1 MNKGWIWSSIAS
13 VVIIVAGI
21 GSLSYINRTVPTQ
34 LPNKPLLAGTTTTTA
49 TQSTTGNKALKDIIF
64 NTQKKVV
71 MIELE
76 DGSLGSGFLYNQQ
89 GDIITNA
96 HVVAGAVNVKVKTA
110 DARTLAGKVIGIGTD
125 MDIAVVRVPELVGT
139 EPLILAQKNNADVGD
154 NVLALGS
161 PLGLQNTITTGII
174 SGLGRDF
181 TIDPYVYTNLYQISA
196 PIAPGNS
203 GGPLVHADTGEVLGI
218 NSAMASESNTI
229 GFSIPVSEI
238 EETVQ
243 KWSKNPM
250 KDVPTTTS
258 TSDDDADYDMPSV
271 QDEGQYIVSYFY
283 ESLSRQDYVTAY
295 SLLGSRW
302 QSNLSYAD
310 FRQGYINTGEI
321 SIDSII
327 ASKDGDQVK
336 VTVEITAEER
346 KDTSTA
352 YSSYKLD
359 YILAYENDILK
370 ILSGK
375 GDKVAYYPG

>member
-1 MNKGWIWSSIAS
+1 MNKAWIVSSMAS
-13 VVIIVAGI
+13 VVIVAAGI
-21 GSLSYINRTVPTQ
+21 GSFLYINRTVPAQ
-34 LPNKPLLAGTTTTTA
+34 LPNTPLVATAAKTTA
-49 TQSTTGNKALKDIIF
+49 TQASKGNPALKDVIF

-76 DGSLGSGFLYNQQ
+76 DGSLGSGFLYNKQ

-96 HVVAGAVNVKVKTA
+96 HVVAGALDVKVKTA
-110 DARTLAGKVIGIGTD
+110 DARTLDGKVIGTGTD
-125 MDIAVVRVPELVGT
+125 MDIAVVRVPELAGT
-139 EPLILAQKNNADVGD
+139 EPLILAQNSTADVGD

-203 GGPLVHADTGEVLGI
+203 GGPLIHADTGEVLGI
-218 NSAMASESNTI
+218 NSAMASEANTI

-238 EETVQ
+238 QETVQ
-243 KWSKNPM
+243 KWSKNPG
-250 KDVPTTTS
+250 KDLPDTSKSTTDTV
-258 TSDDDADYDMPSV
+258 SDVPSV
-271 QDEGQYIVSYFY
+271 QDDAQYIVSYFY
-283 ESLSRQDYVTAY
+283 ESLSMQDYVTAY

-310 FRQGYINTGEI
+310 FRQGYIQTGEV

-346 KDTSTA
+346 KDTGTV

-359 YILAYENDILK
+359 YVLGYENDILK

-375 GDKVAYYPG
+375 GKKLTS

>member
-1 MNKGWIWSSIAS
+1 MNKGWIFSSIAS
-13 VVIIVAGI
+13 VVIIAAGI
-21 GSLSYINRTVPTQ
+21 GSFSYINRTVPTQ
-34 LPNKPLLAGTTTTTA
+34 LPNKPLLASTTA
-49 TQSTTGNKALKDIIF
+49 QTASQTNTGTSTLKDVIF

-76 DGSLGSGFLYNQQ
+76 DGSLGSGFLYNDQ
-89 GDIITNA
+89 GDVITNA
-96 HVVAGAVNVKVKTA
+96 HVVAGALNVKVKTA
-110 DARTLAGKVIGIGTD
+110 DARTLTGKVIGIGTD
-125 MDIAVVRVPELVGT
+125 TDIAVVRVPELVGT
-139 EPLILAQKNNADVGD
+139 EPLKLAQKGSADVGD

-174 SGLGRDF
+174 SGVGRDF

-203 GGPLVHADTGEVLGI
+203 GGPLIHADTGEVLGI

-229 GFSIPVSEI
+229 GFSIPVAEI
-238 EETVQ
+238 QKTVQ
-243 KWSKNPM
+243 NWSKTPM
-250 KDVPTTTS
+250 KDVPTTS
-258 TSDDDADYDMPSV
+258 ASSENVDDEMPSV
-271 QDEGQYIVSYFY
+271 QDEAQYIVSYFY
-283 ESLSRQDYVTAY
+283 ESLSMQDYVTAY

-310 FRQGYINTGEI
+310 FRQGYINTGAV

-327 ASKDGDQVK
+327 ATKDGEQVK

-346 KDTSTA
+346 KDSGNV
-352 YSSYKLD
+352 YSSYKLH

-370 ILSGK
+370 ILSGEGK
-375 GDKVAYYPG
+375 KMSS

>member
-1 MNKGWIWSSIAS
+1 MNKAWIFSSIAS

-21 GSLSYINRTVPTQ
+21 GSFSYINRTVPTQ
-34 LPNKPLLAGTTTTTA
+34 LPNKPLLASTTA
-49 TQSTTGNKALKDIIF
+49 QTASQTNTGTSTLKDVIF

-76 DGSLGSGFLYNQQ
+76 DGSLGSGFLYNDQ
-89 GDIITNA
+89 GDVITNA
-96 HVVAGAVNVKVKTA
+96 HVVAGALNVKVKTA
-110 DARTLAGKVIGIGTD
+110 DARTLTGKVIGIGTD
-125 MDIAVVRVPELVGT
+125 TDIAVVRVPELVGT
-139 EPLILAQKNNADVGD
+139 EPLKLAQKGSADVGD

-174 SGLGRDF
+174 SGVGRDF

-203 GGPLVHADTGEVLGI
+203 GGPLIHADTGEVLGI

-229 GFSIPVSEI
+229 GFSIPVAEI
-238 EETVQ
+238 QKTVQ
-243 KWSKNPM
+243 NWSKTPM
-250 KDVPTTTS
+250 KDVPTTS
-258 TSDDDADYDMPSV
+258 ASSENVDDEMPSV
-271 QDEGQYIVSYFY
+271 QDEAQYIVSYFY
-283 ESLSRQDYVTAY
+283 ESLSMQDYVTAY

-310 FRQGYINTGEI
+310 FRKGYINTGAV

-327 ASKDGDQVK
+327 ATKDGEQVK

-346 KDTSTA
+346 KDSGNV
-352 YSSYKLD
+352 YSSYKLH

-370 ILSGK
+370 ILSGEGK
-375 GDKVAYYPG
+375 KMSS